1 MTTTRVFGIIGAN
14 GSGKDTIAKFLIDTH
29 GFRKVSF
36 AKPLKDIAAIAFDWD
51 REMLEG
57 ITKESREWRE
67 KVDPFW
73 QITPRSALQK
83 IGNEMFR
90 AHIANDIWLKRAQK
104 EIQASDQPVVI
115 SDCRFP
121 HEVEFIHSIGGK
133 IIYVERYIAELA
145 IPKWV
150 RDLVP
155 VATEEDW
162 KKIREAGFH
171 DSDTALYGLI
181 SKADFHIENNV
192 TLEELE
198 LCLEKLDV

>member
-1 MTTTRVFGIIGAN
+1 MALIENETSSAN
-14 GSGKDTIAKFLIDTH
+14 TSCAG
-29 GFRKVSF
+29 
-36 AKPLKDIAAIAFDWD
+36 
-51 REMLEG
+51 
-57 ITKESREWRE
+57 
-67 KVDPFW
+67 
-73 QITPRSALQK
+73 ITPRSALQK

-133 IIYVERYIAELA
+133 IIYVQRDTAEMA
-145 IPKWV
+145 IPEWV

-155 VATEEDW
+155 VATEGDW
-162 KKIREAGFH
+162 KKIRAAGFH

-181 SKADFHIENNV
+181 DKADILIENNG
-192 TLEELE
+192 TLEELDFALRGDAME
-198 LCLEKLDV
+198 DLF